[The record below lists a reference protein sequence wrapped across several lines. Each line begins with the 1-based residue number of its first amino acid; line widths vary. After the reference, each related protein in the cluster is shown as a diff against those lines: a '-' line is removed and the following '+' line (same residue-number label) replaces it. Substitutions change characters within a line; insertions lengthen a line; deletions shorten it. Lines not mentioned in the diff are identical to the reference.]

1 MKRKTNKVSKKLDH
15 KKVEDGLL
23 VFLQGGTPTADV
35 EVGEAEVKFKD
46 RKLFTRSWGFREFE
60 IEKISY
66 KLAAKDE
73 IKMTISYLFQKS

>member
-1 MKRKTNKVSKKLDH
+1 MKRKTNKASKKLDH

-35 EVGEAEVKFKD
+35 EFGEAEVKFKD
-46 RKLFTRSWGFREFE
+46 RKLFTRSLGFRDF
-60 IEKISY
+60 KMNNISY

-73 IKMTISYLFQKS
+73 IKMTITYLFHQ